1 MRASRPNPLG
11 FFLTYCIGRPIRSAI
26 QAANGMPAVSP
37 PATASKASKPARR
50 ASVATAKSISVA
62 RTRG

>member
-1 MRASRPNPLG
+1 LR
-11 FFLTYCIGRPIRSAI
+11 TYCIGIDIRSAI

-37 PATASKASKPARR
+37 PAIASSDSKPTSRR
-50 ASVATAKSISVA
+50 MMEAAKSISVL